1 MKEKAIEFI
10 KGLTAKQIII
20 GIALAAVIIY
30 IIRLNSLMYMVYTIP
45 GLLIAITIHE
55 FAHALIAKKYGDDT
69 AKDRITLNPF
79 KHIDWIGLLS
89 LFICKIGWGKPVEI
103 NPDNFKNKDIPVERA
118 EAIVALAGPA
128 ANFIMAVILVVIMK
142 VLLGLGIV
150 GLTRN
155 YMLFEMIRIAALM
168 NIGMAVFNLIP
179 IPPLDG
185 YTIIKPFLS
194 KNIKRFVDRN
204 QVYIFIGLI
213 LMVYLLPTTIVSGL
227 YNYATNIIQNI
238 GYTIVGL

>member
-10 KGLTAKQIII
+10 KGLTAKQIIL

-118 EAIVALAGPA
+118 EAIVALAGPT

-185 YTIIKPFLS
+185 YKIVKPFIGEEIANMVKKYETIITTTF
-194 KNIKRFVDRN
+194 I
-204 QVYIFIGLI
+204 VYILI
-213 LMVYLLPTTIVSGL
+213 SNGSFMSGIIYRIYSLLGKIVM
-227 YNYATNIIQNI
+227 I
-238 GYTIVGL
+238 